1 MKYANQFHI
10 QRGWKLLMADMELD
24 PVTVLRLAKL
34 PIDLFNCKNASVTPS
49 QYFDF
54 WRALEESKG
63 AEELPLALGKAF
75 SVWGFDPPIVASLC
89 GANLNVAFQRLSD
102 FMRLIGPMSLD
113 VEIGKESTKVTFD
126 CYRNEGQI
134 PRTMATTQLVFLAQV
149 VRLATR
155 QNIVPIEL
163 QLTQLPERSA
173 PYEAFFGRKIRK
185 GNVNCIAFSEKD
197 ATRPFLT
204 ENDALWIVFE
214 PILKKRVRDLD
225 QLSSVQQR
233 VKVTLIEMLPNGQSS
248 IEETANRLGVSKRT
262 LQRCLSE
269 ESISYQKVL
278 NEVRLELAEKYLV
291 NSEISPG
298 EISYLLG
305 FQDSNSFV
313 RAFKGWTGMTPGSY
327 RQAPRNGES
336 LNSRVLEDARV

>member
-24 PVTVLRLAKL
+24 PVAVLRRAKL
-34 PIDLFNCKNASVTPS
+34 PLDLFSCKNASVTPS

-54 WRALEESKG
+54 WRALEESEG
-63 AEELPLALGKAF
+63 AEELPLVLGKAF

-102 FMRLIGPMSLD
+102 FMRLIGPISLD
-113 VEIGKESTKVTFD
+113 VEIGQEHTKVTFD
-126 CYRNEGQI
+126 CYRHEGQV
-134 PRTMATTQLVFLAQV
+134 PCSMAATQLVFLTQI

-155 QNIVPIEL
+155 QRIVPVEL

-173 PYEAFFGRKIRK
+173 PYEEYFGRDIRK
-185 GNVNCIAFSEKD
+185 GIVNCIAFSEKD
-197 ATRPFLT
+197 AVRPFLT
-204 ENDALWIVFE
+204 ENDALWIIFE
-214 PILKKRVRDLD
+214 PLLKKRVRDLD
-225 QLSSVQQR
+225 QSSSVRQR
-233 VKVTLIEMLPNGQSS
+233 VKITLIEMLPNGQSS
-248 IEETANRLGVSKRT
+248 IDETATRLGISKRT
-262 LQRCLSE
+262 LQRGLSE
-269 ESISYQKVL
+269 ESVSFQKVL
-278 NEVRLELAEKYLV
+278 SEIRLELAESYLA
-291 NSEISPG
+291 NSEISPS

-327 RQAPRNGES
+327 RQAPRN
-336 LNSRVLEDARV
+336 LEGLLH